1 MQHVPQAPVFDLAA
15 ILRQAQAG
23 QAAAIT
29 KLYMRYGQLVQRYCY
44 ARLGSVEA
52 AEECTQDVFIRIWR
66 SVGTF
71 AYRGDASFMGW
82 LYTIANHVVIS
93 YTRKHWRVRQ
103 VSLVPELGLADDRTN
118 DIAGM
123 ICNRLALHEAL
134 SQLTAEHQ
142 RVLTLKFFGGLS
154 NLEIAAHMRRT
165 EGAVKSLQYRAIQ
178 HLQRVLTDAYV
189 DQLAVASCGP
199 RGVFVD

>member
-1 MQHVPQAPVFDLAA
+1 MQHAPQAPVLDLAT
-15 ILRQAQAG
+15 ILAQAQAG
-23 QAAAIT
+23 QAVVIT
-29 KLYMRYGQLVQRYCY
+29 ALYMRYGRLVQHYCY
-44 ARLGSVEA
+44 VRLASVEA
-52 AEECTQDVFIRIWR
+52 AEDCTQDVFVHILGSIAA
-66 SVGTF
+66 F
-71 AYRGDASFMGW
+71 EYRGEASFISW
-82 LYTIANHVVIS
+82 LYTLANRVVID
-93 YTRKHWRVRQ
+93 YIRKHWRVCQ